1 MEGNILISRTDSIGD
16 VILTL
21 PMAGIIKEKYPNSKI
36 YFLGND
42 YTKAIIE
49 KCEFVNHFVNIKDT
63 SVQSFKNLKLKAAI
77 HVFPNKEVAQMVKNA
92 AVPLRIGT
100 SHRWYHW
107 FTCNKTVDFTRKKS
121 DLHEA
126 QLNLKL
132 LSPLGINN
140 TFSLEEIAKYANWPL
155 VNQVFPHIV
164 KGKFNLI
171 LHMKSKGSA
180 AEWPVKMFMEM
191 AKGLSP
197 DLYNILISG
206 TEDEGKRIKDEC
218 LEIFDLEHV
227 TDVTGQFS
235 LSNFIN
241 FVGSC
246 DGLLAC
252 STGPLHIAASS
263 GINALGLYPDKKPM
277 NAGRWAPIG
286 KKVQYIESDI
296 IENSGKQ
303 VLNILPENVLDV
315 ISKWN

>member
-21 PMAGIIKEKYPNSKI
+21 PMAGILKLKFPNSKI

-49 KCEFVNHFVNIKDT
+49 RCEFVDHFVNIKDT
-63 SVQSFKNLKLKAAI
+63 TVQSLKELNLNVVI
-77 HVFPNKEVAQMVKNA
+77 HAFPNKEVAQLVKNA
-92 AVPLRIGT
+92 AIPIRIGT

-132 LSPLGINN
+132 LSPLGVKNI
-140 TFSLEEIAKYANWPL
+140 FSLEEIAKYANWPL
-155 VNQVFPHIV
+155 VNQIFPQIIE
-164 KGKFNLI
+164 GKFNLI

-180 AEWPVKMFMEM
+180 AEWPVKKFMEM

-206 TEDEGKRIKDEC
+206 TEDEGIRIKDEC
-218 LEIFDLEHV
+218 LEIFELKHV

-263 GINALGLYPDKKPM
+263 GIHALGLYPNKKPM

-286 KKVQYIESDI
+286 KKAKYIESDI
-296 IENSGKQ
+296 IDDDGRE
-303 VLNILPENVLDV
+303 VLNVLPESVIEI